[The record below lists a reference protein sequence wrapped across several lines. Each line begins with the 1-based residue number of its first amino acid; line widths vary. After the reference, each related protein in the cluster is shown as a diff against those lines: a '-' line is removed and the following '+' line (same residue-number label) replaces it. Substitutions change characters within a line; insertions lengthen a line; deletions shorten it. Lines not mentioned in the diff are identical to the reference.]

1 MKELLLK
8 LNSNFLF
15 HFLIVVKNK
24 WKYKWIL
31 LSKWKKF
38 NNKNNIYIKE
48 EKDDEYFLCPKEEL
62 YKIKEIH
69 FILKGDENDIYISIL
84 MIYSHVQN
92 LITNVNY

>member
-1 MKELLLK
+1 M
-8 LNSNFLF
+8 
-15 HFLIVVKNK
+15 IVVKNK

-31 LSKWKKF
+31 LSKWKKY
-38 NNKNNIYIKE
+38 NKNNIYIKE